1 MYITVTITTTY
12 KIIIIIVLFL
22 NLYQLFFR
30 HDEKIMREEEKWRG

>member
-12 KIIIIIVLFL
+12 KIIIVLFL

>member
-12 KIIIIIVLFL
+12 KIIIIVLFL

-30 HDEKIMREEEKWRG
+30 HDEKIMREQEKWRG

>member
-1 MYITVTITTTY
+1 MYITVTITTKY
-12 KIIIIIVLFL
+12 KIIIIVLFL

>member
-12 KIIIIIVLFL
+12 KIIIIVLFL